1 MEYIRKILII
11 ALVSGLFGTAQGQQN
26 FNKMVD
32 AFQKSYLAEAS
43 GDLSLAI
50 RELRSVYDETS
61 YEINLRLGWLTYSA
75 GQFNESSNYYN
86 RAIQLKPLAIEP
98 KFGLAYPMAAMGNWD
113 SVIKQYRDILAI
125 APGNTVAMHRLGLI
139 YYGRQEY
146 AEAEKLFLMV
156 VNLYPF
162 DYDALLMLGWTNFQ
176 QRKFREARV
185 LFSKALLNNPGGSS
199 ALEGLKLME

>member
-1 MEYIRKILII
+1 MEFVKKYLII
-11 ALVSGLFGTAQGQQN
+11 LFLVGITHSVKGQQN
-26 FNKMVD
+26 FNKTLE
-32 AFQKSYLAEAS
+32 AFQNSYLAEAS

-50 RELRSVYDETS
+50 QELRSVYDEKS
-61 YEINLRLGWLTYSA
+61 YEINIRLGWLTYSA

-86 RAIQLKPLAIEP
+86 RAIHLKPLAIEP

-113 SVIKQYRDILAI
+113 IVIKQYREILSI

-156 VNLYPF
+156 VNLFPF
-162 DYDALLMLGWTNFQ
+162 DYDALLMLGWTYYQ

-185 LFSKALLNNPGGSS
+185 LFGKALLNNPGGSS
-199 ALEGLKLME
+199 ALEGIKLMD

>member
-1 MEYIRKILII
+1 MEYVRKILLIF
-11 ALVSGLFGTAQGQQN
+11 LVSALFGAAQSQQN
-26 FNKMVD
+26 FSKMVD

-50 RELRSVYDETS
+50 RELRAVYDETS

-75 GQFNESSNYYN
+75 GQFNESTNYYN

-98 KFGLAYPMAAMGNWD
+98 KFGLAYPTAAMGNWD
-113 SVIKQYRDILAI
+113 TVIKQYRDILAI

-146 AEAEKLFLMV
+146 TEAEKLFLMV
-156 VNLYPF
+156 ANLYPF
-162 DYDALLMLGWTNFQ
+162 DYDALIMLGWTNFQ

-185 LFSKALLNNPGGSS
+185 LFNKALLNNPGGSS
-199 ALEGLKLME
+199 ALEGIKLLE